1 MLKAPLV
8 RAVLDGRKVETRRPA
23 HVGRVVVLDR
33 ITGRK
38 AKRPPGLE
46 QNIRLYG
53 RPETWCGLAAVGI
66 PSRPDLVM
74 VARVQ
79 SGDRLWVRETW
90 APRVDLPRCGVCYRA
105 DWRAGVITDIDGP
118 GGILGGDSVRSFIT
132 HGYIIGA
139 SDGASDARSGHWRT
153 LSAWSGSSSWRPAI
167 LMPRWAARL
176 VLPVEAVRFERLFRL
191 TNDDVRAEG
200 VDGDCADFIRL
211 WDAMYGDTPDHSG
224 GDPLVLVYR
233 WSRQREVPRG

>member
-23 HVGRVVVLDR
+23 HVGRMVVLDR
-33 ITGRK
+33 ATGRQV
-38 AKRPPGLE
+38 KRPPGLE
-46 QNIRLYG
+46 QAVRLYG

-79 SGDRLWVRETW
+79 ASDRLWVRETW
-90 APRVDLPRCGVCYRA
+90 AEVDDREYGGGLWFDYRA
-105 DWRAGVITDIDGP
+105 TPRLAQPGVSHP
-118 GGILGGDSVRSFIT
+118 GGWENDPDDEEALR
-132 HGYIIGA
+132 
-139 SDGASDARSGHWRT
+139 
-153 LSAWSGSSSWRPAI
+153 WRPAI
-167 LMPRWAARL
+167 LMPRRAARL

-200 VDGDCADFIRL
+200 VDGDRADFIRL
-211 WDAMYGDTPDHSG
+211 WDAMYGDTDDRTSA
-224 GDPLVLVYR
+224 DPLVLVYR